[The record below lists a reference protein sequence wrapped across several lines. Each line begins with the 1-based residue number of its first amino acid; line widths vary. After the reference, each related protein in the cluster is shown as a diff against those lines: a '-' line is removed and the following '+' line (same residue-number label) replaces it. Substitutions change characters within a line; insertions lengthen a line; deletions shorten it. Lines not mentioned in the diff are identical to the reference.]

1 MIYYTLFK
9 YFRYF
14 EFCVGG
20 GGDKVGWILWGRGGV
35 EVRERREL
43 LIFLII
49 DCLSEV
55 SLDRLVF
62 LYLLKV
68 FKKLSRMWG

>member
-20 GGDKVGWILWGRGGV
+20 GIRWDGYCGGGGV

-43 LIFLII
+43 LIFMII
-49 DCLSEV
+49 GCLSEV